1 METLFKETTIPKKT
15 VKDIISIIQ
24 QYDFEDISNISLT
37 KNGYQTHNIV
47 DIFDED
53 MLKKILPFDNF
64 YKKIFWIH
72 YIRYYKNGYQI
83 EHDHS
88 KTEKYSFI
96 LYLNDSDGD
105 TIFKEPLNKRVT
117 PKLGKLIFFDSN
129 VLHRAE
135 ISNKDKQILVGA
147 VDENI

>member
-1 METLFKETTIPKKT
+1 VETLFKETTIPKRT

>member
-1 METLFKETTIPKKT
+1 METLFKETTIPKRT

>member
-1 METLFKETTIPKKT
+1 MFKETTIPKKT